1 MITLL
6 GPSPGVLLA
15 KSKAMSDHNWPQ
27 PVLNDTGEFCDN
39 AQEFFAGPFF
49 GADGEL
55 KTISQLANIRY
66 ADFVQ
71 DEFRCN
77 GLIPSRN
84 LEDTTPFLEDIDRTG
99 FLSFIRDMLTWLP
112 EERKTAREMT
122 NHPFLKLSA

>member
-1 MITLL
+1 
-6 GPSPGVLLA
+6 
-15 KSKAMSDHNWPQ
+15 
-27 PVLNDTGEFCDN
+27 
-39 AQEFFAGPFF
+39 
-49 GADGEL
+49 L
-55 KTISQLANIRY
+55 KNISQLANIRY
-66 ADFVQ
+66 SGFVQ
-71 DEFRCN
+71 DEFRYN